1 MNDYA
6 LHQLAKIHAHD
17 IQREREHDRLVHEA
31 VDHAP
36 HKRRGLHLFA
46 RGKRNNVIK

>member
-6 LHQLAKIHAHD
+6 LHQLAKARSKD
-17 IQREREHDRLVHEA
+17 IQREVQHDRLVHDAIE
-31 VDHAP
+31 HEP
-36 HKRRGLHLFA
+36 HKRRGLHLFG